1 MVLDDL
7 RETLA
12 ENGVEEESIDLWIS
26 GDIYNYRFLLWD
38 RMFRKTR
45 LMRKIDG
52 NNRTME
58 RLMTKKLNYFQQI
71 IASSKLIEEVLSKE
85 DKPNPYK
92 GECYIASALLYE
104 MYDGDYMHFCRKLD
118 CYDQYHWWIYYNDGV
133 NKRHIDMTN
142 KQYYIENVDC
152 PSDDMH
158 GIGIANKLPYS
169 SYKKRIQRLKDKV
182 EQYEASQ
189 DHG

>member
-1 MVLDDL
+1 
-7 RETLA
+7 
-12 ENGVEEESIDLWIS
+12 
-26 GDIYNYRFLLWD
+26 
-38 RMFRKTR
+38 
-45 LMRKIDG
+45 
-52 NNRTME
+52 ME
-58 RLMTKKLNYFQQI
+58 RENKLNYFQQI

-133 NKRHIDMTN
+133 NKRHIDMTS

-169 SYKKRIQRLKDKV
+169 SYKKRIKRLREKV
-182 EQYEASQ
+182 EEYQASQ
-189 DHG
+189 NHG